1 MMKKGDMKQLQSFLH
16 ALEEITDRTRALSQ
30 ADSATPAHPRVAD
43 LTGLMREWRTSLQGI
58 STELSVRPGTADLTV
73 SRARLQDTV
82 ARIEEQIEG
91 ALDNF
96 GEKGLSLA
104 ERENVYRMLGICL
117 RVSDALMHAIEKVLP
132 IDWTRLREARF

>member
-1 MMKKGDMKQLQSFLH
+1 MS
-16 ALEEITDRTRALSQ
+16 E
-30 ADSATPAHPRVAD
+30 

-82 ARIEEQIEG
+82 ARIEEQIEDV
-91 ALDNF
+91 LDNF